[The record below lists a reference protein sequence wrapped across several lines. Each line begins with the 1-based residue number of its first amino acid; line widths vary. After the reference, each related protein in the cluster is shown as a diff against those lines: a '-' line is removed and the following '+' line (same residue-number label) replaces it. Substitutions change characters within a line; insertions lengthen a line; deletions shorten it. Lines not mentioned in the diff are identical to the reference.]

1 MKKLLL
7 LTALFV
13 AASFSACEYD
23 DGEIWDSFHGLED
36 RVVKLEELCKQMNT
50 NISSMKTIV
59 DALQTNDY
67 VTGVAPVSSNGK
79 TVGYTISFTKS
90 APITIYHGKDGTN
103 GIDGKDGKDGKDGT
117 NGTDGHTPV
126 IGVRQDSD
134 GIYYWTLDGD
144 WLLDSSNNKI
154 KAEGRD
160 GQNGDGSGSS
170 TPGKDGITPQLKIEN
185 GDWYVS
191 TDNGTTWTN
200 LGKATGADGKD
211 GKDGDSMFKSVTHDS
226 DYAYF
231 TLADGDI
238 IKLPKEKRLAITF
251 DEGDEFFFD
260 PDQTI
265 TVHYTITGNSTDN
278 VVKAEMQ
285 NNDNNYTLYTTST
298 SATTGTIM
306 ITAKTPTANRVIVS
320 VSDGTQ
326 TIMKAISTKPS
337 KNIIHLE
344 TPGTLAELLADYDKD
359 AITKLTVS
367 GNLNTN
373 DITTLKELP
382 NLAVLDMGN
391 ADLAEEELPSYV
403 FHNNQ
408 TLTSVI
414 LPKNLKRLGAAAFQ
428 GSKVAD
434 VTLPDGLSSIE
445 ESTFAGCKE
454 LTSIIIPGSVTAVK
468 DGAFRECD
476 KLISVT
482 MLDGVTTIGSN
493 AFITCVA
500 LETVSIPASVTS
512 IGSYAFGWTMALK
525 SIDIPGGVTKIE
537 QSTFQNC
544 SSLTTVNIANGV
556 TTIGISSFHNCG
568 SLTSI
573 TLPDSVTTIEDGAFN
588 ECSGITSIT
597 LGTGITSIGSKAFAS
612 SANLTS
618 VYCKA
623 QTPPTV
629 ANDTFN
635 NAYGWT
641 LYVPTGCK
649 EAYQASE
656 VFGQA
661 REIQTMEF

>member
-67 VTGVAPVSSNGK
+67 VTDVKPVSSNGK

-103 GIDGKDGKDGKDGT
+103 G
-117 NGTDGHTPV
+117 TDGHTPV
-126 IGVRQDSD
+126 IGVRQDTD
-134 GIYYWTLDGD
+134 NIYYWTLDGN

-154 KAEGRD
+154 KVEGRD
-160 GQNGDGSGSS
+160 GR
-170 TPGKDGITPQLKIEN
+170 DGITPKMKIEN

-191 TDNGTTWTN
+191 TDNGTTWEN
-200 LGKATGADGKD
+200 LGKATGTDG
-211 GKDGDSMFKSVTHDS
+211 GSVQGDSIFKSVTHDS

-231 TLADGDI
+231 TLANGDT
-238 IKLPKEKRLAITF
+238 IKLPKEKQLAITF
-251 DEGDEFFFD
+251 DEGDELFFD

-285 NNDNNYTLYTTST
+285 NNDGVYTLYTTST
-298 SATTGTIM
+298 SATTGTIG
-306 ITAKTPTANRVIVS
+306 ITAKMPTANRVIVS

-337 KNIIHLE
+337 KNIINIE
-344 TPGTLAELLADYDKD
+344 TPGTLAELLADYDKA

-391 ADLAEEELPSYV
+391 ANLAEEELPGYV

-408 TLTSVI
+408 TLTSVV

-428 GSKVAD
+428 SSKVAD

-512 IGSYAFGWTMALK
+512 IGGYAFGWTMALK

-544 SSLTTVNIANGV
+544 SSLATVNIANGV

-568 SLTSI
+568 NLTSI

-618 VYCKA
+618 VYCKV